1 MLDRVAN
8 AASRTSS
15 SSPQPDRFPALSSTQ
30 PKSRSKVSHSSTPW
44 ASSMASVAT
53 PPIPT
58 TTAVSVT
65 LPNNR
70 AQNRAGPPKLSH
82 SLFPSLPPPS
92 NTTAMEA
99 RQLLGA
105 SRSSRESTQHHT
117 AWGKGDAASATAVE
131 AENDQVDEEVT
142 ARTKKKKGKEKQTL
156 FTLGSIPT

>member
-1 MLDRVAN
+1 
-8 AASRTSS
+8 
-15 SSPQPDRFPALSSTQ
+15 
-30 PKSRSKVSHSSTPW
+30 
-44 ASSMASVAT
+44 
-53 PPIPT
+53 
-58 TTAVSVT
+58 
-65 LPNNR
+65 
-70 AQNRAGPPKLSH
+70 
-82 SLFPSLPPPS
+82 
-92 NTTAMEA
+92 MEA